1 MSQIARTVR
10 RLARRR
16 KLVVLVAVVS
26 MLVAAIAIVFGTR
39 PAAPEASPLPRPPGT
54 TVATASAAVSPAV
67 VRPKREPDPA
77 LAPNEPKTADYKVLA
92 KAAAEMIYTWDARK
106 STFSAVYERVRSWWD
121 VLPDG
126 SNPLTVLAQEFQATG
141 VTAASFASLSGMQA
155 YRTAAVASS
164 ACDDQLAQVKAQPAP
179 WVGLHVCTFTLK
191 VTEHQAGGDNSY
203 SAPVSVMV
211 NCPPAANAPADRCVM
226 VGFYASPDRI
236 VY

>member
-1 MSQIARTVR
+1 MSQIARTIR

-16 KLVVLVAVVS
+16 KLVVLVAVV
-26 MLVAAIAIVFGTR
+26 AALI
-39 PAAPEASPLPRPPGT
+39 
-54 TVATASAAVSPAV
+54 VATAVVFTAKPPAPDSLAAQPSATATAPVPATVSTAV
-67 VRPKREPDPA
+67 VHPKRESEPVLGPD
-77 LAPNEPKTADYKVLA
+77 EPKTANYKTLA
-92 KAAAEMIYTWDARK
+92 TAAAEMIYTWDARN
-106 STFSAVYERVRSWWD
+106 STFSTVYERVRSWWD
-121 VLPDG
+121 VLPDE

-155 YRTAAVASS
+155 YRTAVVSSS
-164 ACDDQLAQVKAQPAP
+164 ACDDQLAQVKTQPAP
-179 WVGLHVCTFTLK
+179 WVGLHVCTFTLQ

-203 SAPVSVMV
+203 NAPVSVMV

>member
-1 MSQIARTVR
+1 MSRFARTAR
-10 RLARRR
+10 WLARRR
-16 KLVVLVAVVS
+16 KLLLLVAVIAT
-26 MLVAAIAIVFGTR
+26 LIVATVVAFATR
-39 PAAPEASPLPRPPGT
+39 PTAPESLASPSP
-54 TVATASAAVSPAV
+54 ATPMAATHATVSPAV
-67 VRPKREPDPA
+67 AHPTQESEPV
-77 LAPNEPKTADYKVLA
+77 LAQDEPKTADYKTLA
-92 KAAAEMIYTWDARK
+92 KAAAEMIYTWDARN

-141 VTAASFASLSGMQA
+141 VTAASFASLSGMHA
-155 YRTAAVASS
+155 YRTATVVSS
-164 ACDDQLAQVKAQPAP
+164 ACDGQLAQVKTQPAP

-191 VTEHQAGGDNSY
+191 VTEHQIGGGNSY

>member
-1 MSQIARTVR
+1 MSKFVRTAQ
-10 RLARRR
+10 RLTPRH
-16 KLVVLVAVVS
+16 KLFLLVAV
-26 MLVAAIAIVFGTR
+26 MAALII
-39 PAAPEASPLPRPPGT
+39 
-54 TVATASAAVSPAV
+54 ATAVIFVTKPAVPESSASSSPATTMTATPETVSPAV
-67 VRPKREPDPA
+67 VHPMQQTEPV
-77 LAPNEPKTADYKVLA
+77 LARDEPKTADYKTLA
-92 KAAAEMIYTWDARK
+92 KAAASMIYTWDARN

-141 VTAASFASLSGMQA
+141 VTAASFASLSGMHA
-155 YRTAAVASS
+155 YRTATVVSS
-164 ACDDQLAQVKAQPAP
+164 ACDGQLAQVKTQPAP

-191 VTEHQAGGDNSY
+191 VTEHQIGGGNSY

>member
-10 RLARRR
+10 WLTRRR
-16 KLVVLVAVVS
+16 RLIVLIAVLAALIAATAVVFATEPAATDS
-26 MLVAAIAIVFGTR
+26 SVPPPPAAI
-39 PAAPEASPLPRPPGT
+39 L
-54 TVATASAAVSPAV
+54 ATAPATQRPAV
-67 VRPKREPDPA
+67 VHPKWKPETV
-77 LAPNEPKTADYKVLA
+77 LAPDEPNTANYKTLA
-92 KAAAEMIYTWDARK
+92 KAAAEMIYTWDARS

-126 SNPLTVLAQEFQATG
+126 SNPLTVLPQEFQATG

-155 YRTAAVASS
+155 YRTATVASS
-164 ACDDQLAQVKAQPAP
+164 ACDGQLAQVKAHPAP

-191 VTEHQAGGDNSY
+191 VTEHQASGDNSY
-203 SAPVSVMV
+203 SAPVSIMV
-211 NCPPAANAPADRCVM
+211 NCPPAANAPADRCMM

>member
-16 KLVVLVAVVS
+16 KLAVLVAVV
-26 MLVAAIAIVFGTR
+26 AALIAATAVVFATK
-39 PAAPEASPLPRPPGT
+39 PAVPDSLAAPSPAT
-54 TVATASAAVSPAV
+54 TVATAPATVSPAV
-67 VRPKREPDPA
+67 VHPKREPDPV
-77 LAPNEPKTADYKVLA
+77 LASNEPKTTDYQTLA
-92 KAAAEMIYTWDARK
+92 KAAAEMIFTWDARN

-155 YRTAAVASS
+155 YRTATVASS
-164 ACDDQLAQVKAQPAP
+164 ACDGQLAQVKAHPAP

-211 NCPPAANAPADRCVM
+211 NCPPAASAPADRCVM

>member
-16 KLVVLVAVVS
+16 KLVVVVAV
-26 MLVAAIAIVFGTR
+26 MAALIAATALVFATK
-39 PAAPEASPLPRPPGT
+39 PAAPDSSAAPPPVT
-54 TVATASAAVSPAV
+54 TVATAPATLGPAV
-67 VRPKREPDPA
+67 VHPKRESEPV
-77 LAPNEPKTADYKVLA
+77 LAPDEPNTANYKTLA
-92 KAAAEMIYTWDARK
+92 KAAAEMIYTWDARN
-106 STFSAVYERVRSWWD
+106 STFSMVYERVRSWWD

-141 VTAASFASLSGMQA
+141 VTAASFASLSGMHA

-179 WVGLHVCTFTLK
+179 WVGLHICTFTVK
-191 VTEHQAGGDNSY
+191 VTEHQAAGANSY

>member
-1 MSQIARTVR
+1 MSQFARTAR

-16 KLVVLVAVVS
+16 KLLLLVAV
-26 MLVAAIAIVFGTR
+26 MAALIIATAVIFATK
-39 PAAPEASPLPRPPGT
+39 PAIPESSASPSPAT
-54 TVATASAAVSPAV
+54 TMVATPATVSPGV
-67 VRPKREPDPA
+67 VHPTQEIEPV
-77 LAPNEPKTADYKVLA
+77 LAQDEPKTADYKTIA
-92 KAAAEMIYTWDARK
+92 KAAASMIYTWDARN
-106 STFSAVYERVRSWWD
+106 STYSAVYERVRSWWD

-141 VTAASFASLSGMQA
+141 VTAASFASLSGMHA
-155 YRTAAVASS
+155 YRTATVANS

-191 VTEHQAGGDNSY
+191 VTEHQIGGGNSY

>member
-16 KLVVLVAVVS
+16 KLVVLVAV
-26 MLVAAIAIVFGTR
+26 MAALISATAVVFATK
-39 PAAPEASPLPRPPGT
+39 PAAPDSSASPPPT
-54 TVATASAAVSPAV
+54 ATVVTAPATESPAV
-67 VRPKREPDPA
+67 VHPRREPDPV
-77 LAPNEPKTADYKVLA
+77 LAPNEPKTTDYQMLT
-92 KAAAEMIYTWDARK
+92 KAAAEMIYTWDARN

-141 VTAASFASLSGMQA
+141 VTAASFASLSGMHA
-155 YRTAAVASS
+155 YRTAVVASS

>member
-16 KLVVLVAVVS
+16 KLVVLVAVIAALIAATA
-26 MLVAAIAIVFGTR
+26 LVFATK
-39 PAAPEASPLPRPPGT
+39 PAAPDLSAAPPPTT
-54 TVATASAAVSPAV
+54 TVAAAPATLNPAV
-67 VRPKREPDPA
+67 VHPKRAAEPV
-77 LAPNEPKTADYKVLA
+77 LAPDEPKTANYKTLA
-92 KAAAEMIYTWDARK
+92 KAAAEMIYTWDARN

-121 VLPDG
+121 VLPDE

-141 VTAASFASLSGMQA
+141 VTAASFASLSGMHA
-155 YRTAAVASS
+155 YRTADVASS
-164 ACDDQLAQVKAQPAP
+164 ACDDQLAQVKVQPAP

-191 VTEHQAGGDNSY
+191 VTEHQASGINSY